1 MHTLTWEGKRRFTAR
16 TPDGREGRFDTPA
29 EYGGEGTAASPME
42 AVLHALAGCAA
53 VDVVAILEKMR
64 LPLEGLRVE
73 IDADR
78 AEDHP
83 RVYTA
88 IRLRFVAKGDLPLKK
103 VERAVKMS
111 AETFCSVSAMLKPKV
126 EITYEVV
133 VEP

>member
-1 MHTLTWEGKRRFTAR
+1 MHTVTWEGKRHFTAR
-16 TPDGREGRFDTPA
+16 TPDGREARFDTP
-29 EYGGEGTAASPME
+29 ESHGGEGTAPTPME

-53 VDVVAILEKMR
+53 VDVVSILEKMR
-64 LPLEGLRVE
+64 QPITGLHVE

-88 IRLRFVAKGDLPLKK
+88 VRMRFVISGDVSPEKAD
-103 VERAVKMS
+103 RAVS
-111 AETFCSVSAMLKPKV
+111 LSEERFCSVSAMLRPGV
-126 EITYEVV
+126 EISHIVV

>member
-29 EYGGEGTAASPME
+29 EYGGEGTAPTPME

-126 EITYEVV
+126 EITHEVV

>member
-29 EYGGEGTAASPME
+29 EYGGEGTAPTPME

>member
-29 EYGGEGTAASPME
+29 EYGGEGTAPSPME

-126 EITYEVV
+126 EITHEVV